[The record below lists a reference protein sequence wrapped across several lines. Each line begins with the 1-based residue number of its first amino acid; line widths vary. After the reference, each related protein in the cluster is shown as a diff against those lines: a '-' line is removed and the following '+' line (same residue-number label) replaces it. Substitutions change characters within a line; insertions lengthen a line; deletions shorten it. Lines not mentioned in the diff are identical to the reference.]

1 MISIIK
7 DNWLGEILKVSQLK
21 VDHRWKPWAKYIN
34 ECDMSKEDGYIFTG
48 DWIHSGTVQVE
59 TGKHRIILA
68 CATHGSNKYH
78 YRYFRVLIQKPDASL
93 EWTELGTDDSEK
105 GWALRLRDAVC
116 ALLDTLALR
125 DQGISKP
132 TDSVLVAAES
142 FEAALSRLPEDQWL
156 HWYIWLLRNKD
167 EQFLSGLRNEL
178 VHYESQGEWADA
190 ISDT

>member
-1 MISIIK
+1 MMISIIK
-7 DNWLGEILKVSQLK
+7 DNWLGEIMEVSQLK
-21 VDHRWKPWAKYIN
+21 VDSRWKHWAKYIN
-34 ECDMSKEDGYIFTG
+34 DCDMSKDDGYIFSG

-68 CATHGSNKYH
+68 CASHGTNKYH

-93 EWTELGTDDSEK
+93 EWTALGTDDSDK

-116 ALLDTLALR
+116 ALLDKMALR

-132 TDSVLVAAES
+132 ADSVLVAAES

-156 HWYIWLLRNKD
+156 HWYIWLLQNKD
-167 EQFLSGLRNEL
+167 DDFLRQLRDQIIER
-178 VHYESQGEWADA
+178 VIVGEWLNAV
-190 ISDT
+190 